1 MKRIYVIAGEASG
14 DLHGANLI
22 NNLKTH
28 AKEPIQIYGIGG
40 DKIRATGAYGFY
52 DLAHFH
58 VTGLTDAIRK
68 LPQYKAAAKSI
79 LAKIKNIRPE
89 LVVLIDNPGFNLHLA
104 EKLTAMGIPC
114 VYYIAPQL
122 WAWNPKRITKIK
134 KYIRKVFVVFEFE
147 KKFYEDAGVPVS
159 FVGHP
164 LKDMLETTGEV
175 RQIKEKIGIGADGQL
190 VALLPGSRK
199 GELKILLPILI
210 EAARRIADRLPK
222 SYFALLKAPTIPKE
236 YYQKMLAGSGL
247 HIDLVEK
254 NHYEVLKASDLA
266 VVCSGTATLEC
277 ALLGTPMI
285 ITNRGTFITYV
296 AAKAVIRIPFLG
308 LPNIILGKPAFPEL
322 LQYDAT
328 AEKISGEALSIL
340 SNVKTRERMKRDLE
354 EVSRRLGEP
363 GAARRAA
370 IEILKV
376 LDTIKEQAGTFQV
389 RSS

>member
-22 NNLKTH
+22 NHLKTH

-40 DKIRATGAYGFY
+40 DKIRATGAYGFF

-68 LPQYKAAAKSI
+68 LPQYKAASKTI

-104 EKLTAMGIPC
+104 EKLYAMGIPC

-147 KKFYEDAGVPVS
+147 KKLYEDAGVPVS

-175 RQIKEKIGIGADGQL
+175 RQIKEKIGVGADGQL

-210 EAARRIADRLPK
+210 DAARRIADRLPK
-222 SYFALLKAPTIPKE
+222 SYFALLKAPTIPKD
-236 YYQKMLAGSGL
+236 YYQQMLDGCGV

-266 VVCSGTATLEC
+266 IVCSGTATLEC

-296 AAKAVIRIPFLG
+296 AAKTVIRIPFLG
-308 LPNIILGKPAFPEL
+308 LPNIILGRARFPEL

-328 AEKISGEALSIL
+328 PDKIASEALNIL
-340 SNVKTRERMKRDLE
+340 SNADTRGRMKKDLE

-376 LDTIKEQAGTFQV
+376 LDTVKEQAGTFQV